1 MFSADKKLLSFL
13 FWNNFVSSFW
23 DSMVNL
29 NTRLTLSRYYND
41 FSMFYV
47 LNLLVQY
54 YYSFSFSFSLLK
66 TRNYLKSCWNLKTSK
81 FNNGKCGYSGETTVI
96 IYSRNFLWLFY
107 ETFMNF
113 LWKFFMTDAFLRKF
127 SSFLSSSSTKHL
139 WRATLDS

>member
-1 MFSADKKLLSFL
+1 MKNYFL
-13 FWNNFVSSFW
+13 FFFGTIFLAHFEIPWL
-23 DSMVNL
+23 NL
-29 NTRLTLSRYYND
+29 NTRLNFSRYYND

-54 YYSFSFSFSLLK
+54 FYSFSFSFSLLK
-66 TRNYLKSCWNLKTSK
+66 TRNYLKICWNLKIPK

-107 ETFMNF
+107 EIFMNF

-127 SSFLSSSSTKHL
+127 SSFLSSSSTKHM
-139 WRATLDS
+139 WRDTLGS

>member
-1 MFSADKKLLSFL
+1 MKNYFL
-13 FWNNFVSSFW
+13 FFFGIILLALFEIPWL
-23 DSMVNL
+23 NL
-29 NTRLTLSRYYND
+29 NTRLNLSRYYND

-81 FNNGKCGYSGETTVI
+81 FNNGKCGYSGETTAI